1 MDSTKRGDE
10 TTPSVLTP
18 PKRVLVV
25 EDDPFWRA
33 LIQASLDENHRD
45 LKIDFAVGAE
55 EALSRA
61 LGPRNYDLIIS
72 DFQLEGRANGLDF
85 WNDCRRMKIETPFLL
100 TSGLTVDRLPT
111 SAAQG
116 PQFVSKS
123 RLRETLRDWRPAAPA
138 LEDGPRL
145 SRPSLLLGVFGGKLQ
160 GLTILS
166 VVAAVIGFAV
176 INENPGLLRTASAS
190 TPAPAAP
197 IAAAPTKPPVPVR
210 APALAKNKPAAQADE
225 GHGLTMTPA
234 LKAKIR
240 RALQEGD
247 DVLKM
252 AE

>member
-10 TTPSVLTP
+10 TTPSVSAP
-18 PKRVLVV
+18 HKRVLVV

-100 TSGLTVDRLPT
+100 TSGLTADRLPT
-111 SAAQG
+111 SVAQG
-116 PQFVSKS
+116 PRFVSKS
-123 RLRETLRDWRPAAPA
+123 RLRETLRDWRPSAPA
-138 LEDGPRL
+138 IEDGPRL

-176 INENPGLLRTASAS
+176 INENPELFRAVSSPPAVTAAI
-190 TPAPAAP
+190 T
-197 IAAAPTKPPVPVR
+197 AAPTKPTPVR
-210 APALAKNKPAAQADE
+210 APAVVKAKPAPQVDD
-225 GHGLTMTPA
+225 GRGLTMTPA

>member
-10 TTPSVLTP
+10 TTPAVLVP
-18 PKRVLVV
+18 HKRVLVV

-100 TSGLTVDRLPT
+100 TSGLTTDRLPT
-111 SAAQG
+111 SVAQG

-138 LEDGPRL
+138 PEDGPRL

-176 INENPGLLRTASAS
+176 INENPELFRTAS
-190 TPAPAAP
+190 TPTPAAP
-197 IAAAPTKPPVPVR
+197 IAAAPTKPPAPVR
-210 APALAKNKPAAQADE
+210 APALAKNKPAPQADE